1 MLRNGPFDDA
11 SFLTRDGSANR
22 LVLNSFT
29 GVDITCH
36 LVMPKPPQQDR
47 VVAELGMNPEEYD
60 LPAMKTFAE
69 LQTLTI
75 SSARSV
81 FGVRRLGEHHVHKYT
96 RGARTI
102 AGTMVFTTFTRDVFA
117 EFYRVSGYDNF
128 TDPSAPFFVDQI
140 PPFHLLISAAN
151 EYGLHAQAALINVN
165 LTNFGTTMSVHDL
178 QLESTYTYVAQF
190 FFPFVQDYR
199 AFQSAVQRGS
209 EIATRPLSSEITRG
223 YDMAQGMKNHT
234 WPDTYESDLHRRI
247 HRRMLRGPQRG
258 APEDRYY

>member
-1 MLRNGPFDDA
+1 MD
-11 SFLTRDGSANR
+11 
-22 LVLNSFT
+22 
-29 GVDITCH
+29 
-36 LVMPKPPQQDR
+36 
-47 VVAELGMNPEEYD
+47 PEEYD

-81 FGVRRLGEHHVHKYT
+81 FGVRRLGEHHVHQYT

-102 AGTMVFTTFTRDVFA
+102 AGSMIFTTFTRDVFA

-128 TDPSAPFFVDQI
+128 TDPTAPFFVDQI

-190 FFPFVQDYR
+190 FFPFIQDYR
-199 AFQSAVQRGS
+199 AFNLAAFQGMNGIS
-209 EIATRPLSSEITRG
+209 RPLSSEITRG
-223 YDMAQGMKNHT
+223 LNMEHGLKNT
-234 WPDTYESDLHRRI
+234 AESAEEELFRRV
-247 HRRMLRGPQRG
+247 HRRMLRGNFNL
-258 APEDRYY
+258 PERSR